1 MNRTHLLFVAA
12 AAVLGTAGFAAGT
25 AQAQMAPA
33 GVPAQTERMDAAH
46 IVDAAEM
53 ADVLDLVQRMEP
65 YLYVAEDGTMQLR
78 DDATAEALGVSQ
90 AYLDDYR
97 AAMADSNT
105 LIERGEVTL
114 SPDFEVTMA
123 ALPDGAVNPV
133 IGLPGPG
140 GAVTEG
146 DGAASDAS
154 LGGASMLSG
163 ASPDNWSAYGYNTG
177 AMFYNSYNVYRQYYN
192 NYYNLCNTMAAYIR
206 QPWISSN
213 LAYFYGYNG
222 NQLNNSCYQSQGMW
236 YYLPYQQGCQQWVPT
251 LRSYTNQCYGSTVGY
266 RPGYLWQSRY
276 AYNNN
281 CRCYQSQ
288 WQWQG
293 YWMRY

>member
-1 MNRTHLLFVAA
+1 MNRKVLLFGVTV
-12 AAVLGTAGFAAGT
+12 AVLGTAGFVAGT
-25 AQAQMAPA
+25 AQAQTAQAGSPPQAMRIDPA
-33 GVPAQTERMDAAH
+33 NV
-46 IVDAAEM
+46 VDASKMAEVGDIV
-53 ADVLDLVQRMEP
+53 ARIEP
-65 YLYVAEDGTMQLR
+65 FLYVAADGTMQLR
-78 DDATAEALGVSQ
+78 DDATAEALGVSE
-90 AYLDDYR
+90 AFLADYR
-97 AAMADSNT
+97 AAMANSNT
-105 LIERGEVTL
+105 LIQRGEVTL
-114 SPDFEVTMA
+114 SADFKVTVK
-123 ALPDGAVNPV
+123 ALPERDFSPV
-133 IGLPGPG
+133 VGLPAPG
-140 GAVTEG
+140 GAATEG
-146 DGAASDAS
+146 EGALSDAASIQS
-154 LGGASMLSG
+154 
-163 ASPDNWSAYGYNTG
+163 ASPDNWSAYGYQSG

-222 NQLNNSCYQSQGMW
+222 GYLNNSCYQNTGMW

-251 LRSYTNQCYGSTVGY
+251 TRSYTTQCYGSTVNY

-276 AYNNN
+276 AYNTS

>member
-1 MNRTHLLFVAA
+1 MKRTYLQFAVA

-25 AQAQMAPA
+25 AQAQVAAA
-33 GVPAQTERMDAAH
+33 GVPAQAVRMDAANV
-46 IVDAAEM
+46 VDAAEM
-53 ADVLDLVQRMEP
+53 DDVLDLVQRMEP

-90 AYLDDYR
+90 DYLDNYR

-105 LIERGEVTL
+105 LVQRGEVTL
-114 SPDFEVTMA
+114 SSDFKVTVA
-123 ALPDGAVNPV
+123 PLPERFLGPV
-133 IGLPGPG
+133 IGVPNPG

-146 DGAASDAS
+146 AGAAGDAAA
-154 LGGASMLSG
+154 LDG
-163 ASPDNWSAYGYNTG
+163 ASPDNWSAYGYNSG

-192 NYYNLCNTMAAYIR
+192 NYYNLCNSMAAYIR

-213 LAYFYGYNG
+213 LAYFYGYNTG
-222 NQLNNSCYQSQGMW
+222 YLNNSCYQNQGMW

-251 LRSYTNQCYGSTVGY
+251 QRTYTTQCYGSTVNY

-276 AYNNN
+276 AYNNS